1 MHEGGTVL
9 HITPDER
16 HVLRLLAAK
25 QPRARLAAHLGITGF
40 ELEVQL
46 RTLFARMGAASA
58 ADAVTIAARRGLL
71 SLAGDAESEIRQ
83 RHEAP
88 AFQT

>member
-1 MHEGGTVL
+1 ML

-16 HVLRLLAAK
+16 QALRLIAAG
-25 QPRARLAAHLGITGF
+25 QPPGTIAAQLGITGF

-58 ADAVTIAARRGLL
+58 THAVSIAIRRGLL
-71 SLAGDAESEIRQ
+71 SPTGSGRLDSGDVEFRSPRS
-83 RHEAP
+83 
-88 AFQT
+88 TCL

>member
-1 MHEGGTVL
+1 MHQGGTVL

-16 HVLRLLAAK
+16 QVLRLLAAR
-25 QPRARLAAHLGITGF
+25 QPRTRIAAHFGITGF
-40 ELEVQL
+40 ELELQL

-71 SLAGDAESEIRQ
+71 SPGADGDPDSADVELRASL
-83 RHEAP
+83 
-88 AFQT
+88 